1 MLSVA
6 QPAGSSQTVPVGWIE
21 LVAALVTTTLLGYA
35 GAIAM
40 AGMQFVLEWRSPNR
54 DAAIASMLR
63 YSGTML
69 ALLGLVFRH
78 QGIGAVGL
86 LLVIL
91 SVLVSD
97 LSRGSATP
105 RLETGLTV
113 LAVINLLAITLLLA
127 A

>member
-1 MLSVA
+1 M
-6 QPAGSSQTVPVGWIE
+6 PVGWIE